1 MSESI
6 AMIGLGQ
13 MGGAIALRLRSCG
26 ADIVGYDLNASA
38 REGCAAQ
45 GLSVATS
52 LAEAVQGRS
61 LVLTSLPNSAAVDAV
76 WTGPGGLCDLT
87 RAGQLCVELSSID
100 PQTMQRAAERVG
112 ATGAH
117 VLDCPVSGS
126 PGEAGEG
133 KLVLIVGGD
142 PADIERAR
150 PVIAQFGGTI
160 RIAGGLGSAKVVKI
174 VNNMMSMANIL
185 VASEAFALGTRAGV
199 SPDVLFDILSVSGGR
214 SSQFLKRFPWV
225 LERDF
230 EPRFKMELGEKDLA
244 LGVELGRACG
254 MPTPVAS
261 IVRELY
267 ATALASGL
275 RGKDIVSLVQ
285 LYEGWGER
293 APSHP

>member
-1 MSESI
+1 MTESI

-13 MGGAIALRLRSCG
+13 MGGAIALRLKACG
-26 ADIVGYDLNASA
+26 ADIVGYDLDPAAS
-38 REGCAAQ
+38 EGCAAR
-45 GLSVATS
+45 GLPVANS
-52 LAEAVQGRS
+52 IAQAVRGRS

-76 WTGPGGLCDLT
+76 WAGPGGLSEI
-87 RAGQLCVELSSID
+87 AGPGQLCIELSSID
-100 PQTMQRAAERVG
+100 PQTMQRVAERVG
-112 ATGAH
+112 ATGAR
-117 VLDCPVSGS
+117 VVDCPVSGS

-142 PADIERAR
+142 AADVERAR
-150 PVIAQFGGTI
+150 PVIANFGGTI
-160 RIAGGLGSAKVVKI
+160 RIAGGVGAGKVVKI

-185 VASEAFALGTRAGV
+185 VASEAFALGTKAGV
-199 SPDVLFDILSVSGGR
+199 APEVLFDILSVSGGR

-244 LGVELGRACG
+244 LGVDLGRACG
-254 MPTPVAS
+254 VPTPVAS

-285 LYEGWGER
+285 LYERWGGH
-293 APSHP
+293 APDAA